1 MRGPRFSF
9 RTKLVLSSLIIIIL
23 CGLLSLFFGSRLI
36 RDTLISQ
43 AQAKVRN
50 DLSSAWMVF
59 NEKLNTIKDI
69 VRMTAARES
78 LRDLL
83 RTGRVD
89 ILHRYLTRVR
99 SENGLDT
106 LTLLDRQGRVLL
118 RTRSPQNTGDDQSR
132 DEVVGQARERK
143 IVAAPQIVS
152 RDELLKES
160 EQLAGQA
167 LMDYIPTP
175 RAAPHAENRET
186 AGMMLKAAAP
196 ILDEEGALLGILTG
210 GILLNRNYEIVD
222 RIKGIVFKEERY
234 KGRETGTATIFQGDL
249 RISTNVKNERGDRAV
264 GTLLMAEVKRTV
276 LDEGRPWV
284 ARAFVVNDWYIT
296 AYEPIRD
303 VAGRIVGILYVGM
316 LERPYLDTANR
327 VMVTF
332 TLIAALC
339 VAFLLVILYF
349 STTRIVQ
356 PLHEMVV
363 ATREIAKGD
372 LSHKV
377 EVNSRDEIGTLADSF
392 NRMTE
397 DLRQANE
404 KLMDWGRTL
413 ERKVEE
419 RTQEL
424 RQVQSHL
431 IQSEK
436 LASIG
441 KLAAGI
447 AHEINNPLGGVLIY
461 SHLLLEDTPPS
472 HPHHENLKKIVKETT
487 RCKDIVKGILDFARP
502 KEPHRTQTDI
512 HDLLDRCLAF
522 TEQQALFQN
531 IRVERA
537 YAPDLPWIIA
547 DGGQLQQV
555 FMNIIF
561 NAAEAMAGNGLL
573 TLRTS
578 LDPNGDKVSIKIT
591 DTGHGIKDEDK
602 KRLFEPFFTTKD
614 VGQGTGLG
622 LAICYGIIQ
631 KHGGTID
638 VGSEVGRGT
647 TFTIRLPRESSES

>member
-1 MRGPRFSF
+1 MRGQRFSL

-23 CGLLSLFFGSRLI
+23 CGVLSLFFGSRLI

-43 AQAKVRN
+43 AQAKVRH

-83 RTGRVD
+83 RTGQVD
-89 ILHRYLTRVR
+89 ILLRYLTRVR

-132 DEVVGQARERK
+132 DDVVSQARERK

-160 EQLAGQA
+160 EQLAAQA

-196 ILDEEGALLGILTG
+196 ILNEEGALLGILTG

-234 KGRETGTATIFQGDL
+234 KGRETGTATIFQNDL

-264 GTLLMAEVKRTV
+264 GTLLMAEVKKTV

-303 VAGRIVGILYVGM
+303 IGGRIVGILYVGM
-316 LERPYLDTANR
+316 LERPYIDAADR
-327 VMVTF
+327 VMLTF

-356 PLHEMVV
+356 PLLKMAV
-363 ATREIAKGD
+363 ATREIARGD

-377 EVNSRDEIGTLADSF
+377 EVSSRDEIGILADSF

-397 DLRQANE
+397 HLREANA
-404 KLMDWGRTL
+404 KLMDWGNTL
-413 ERKVEE
+413 ERKVED

-461 SHLLLEDTPPS
+461 SHLVLEDTPPS

-487 RCKDIVKGILDFARP
+487 RCKDIVKGLLDFARP
-502 KEPHRTQTDI
+502 KEPQRAETDI

-522 TEQQALFQN
+522 TERQALFQN
-531 IRVERA
+531 IRVERS
-537 YAPDLPWIIA
+537 YARDLPRVIA

-561 NAAEAMAGNGLL
+561 NAAEGMTGNGTL
-573 TLRTS
+573 TLRTGH
-578 LDPNGDKVSIKIT
+578 DPTGDRVSIEIS
-591 DTGHGIKDEDK
+591 DTGHGIRDADK

-638 VGSEVGRGT
+638 VWSEVGKGT